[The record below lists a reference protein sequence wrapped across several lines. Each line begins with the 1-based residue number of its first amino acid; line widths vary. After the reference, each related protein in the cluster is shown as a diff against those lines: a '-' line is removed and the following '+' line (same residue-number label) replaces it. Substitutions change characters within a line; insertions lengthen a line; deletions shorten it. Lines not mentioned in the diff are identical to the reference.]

1 MTPFDL
7 PHIFVVFHPGAGG
20 NFLSGLLFQILNNSL
35 TELPVSQVGSSH
47 LLAKD
52 KAIGIEYLS
61 FGTDITE
68 QRRFTNQGE
77 RLEYYIN
84 GIMNSNI
91 MSPQVTYTHDFTN
104 IPLYEKYFP
113 NSKILVITQQSI
125 REKLV
130 VTFFQV
136 TKTILARNP
145 DVPLGDAE
153 WAKRMDMWETS
164 VRNILKKLSVSE
176 KHIEQIMGDRFNPEW
191 YDILSYLTMLM
202 FLDRYALVG
211 AIRDG
216 TGDDCVNY
224 ISEVSTSLY
233 EKTGKPYTKGRPYSD
248 FISDACMLLP
258 FSYVLENDAD
268 TLVNTVVKLC
278 GSIDTQKEDYIRSSF
293 DAYRKKQNASILQDP
308 RDFYLKTK
316 QRAEEQIKQ
325 LR

>member
-1 MTPFDL
+1 MTPFEF

-52 KAIGIEYLS
+52 KAVGVEFLS

-68 QRRFTNQGE
+68 QRKFANQDE

-145 DVPLGDAE
+145 DVPLGDEE
-153 WAKRMDMWETS
+153 WAKRIGMWGTS
-164 VRNILKKLSVSE
+164 VRNILKKLSVKE
-176 KHIEQIMGDRFNPEW
+176 EHIERIMGDRFNTEW

-202 FLDRYALVG
+202 FLDRYDLVG

-224 ISEVSTSLY
+224 ISEVSMSLY

-248 FISDACMLLP
+248 FVSNRCTLLP
-258 FSYVLENDAD
+258 FSYVLDNDAD
-268 TLVNTVVKLC
+268 LLVDTVRKLTGTINT
-278 GSIDTQKEDYIRSSF
+278 EDEGYIRSSF
-293 DAYRKKQNASILQDP
+293 ARYREKQNTSILTDP
-308 RDFYLKTK
+308 KEFFFNTKRQAEDLIRQLK
-316 QRAEEQIKQ
+316 
-325 LR
+325 